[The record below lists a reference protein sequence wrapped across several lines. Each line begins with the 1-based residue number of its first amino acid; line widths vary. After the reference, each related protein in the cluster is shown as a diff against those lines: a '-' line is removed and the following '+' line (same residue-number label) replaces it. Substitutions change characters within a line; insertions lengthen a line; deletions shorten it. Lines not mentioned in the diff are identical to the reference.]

1 LEKLHSSH
9 TTHKCQY
16 IKAYTDIKLC
26 HNVRIRISGF
36 GEIFKSSW
44 KKKPEKNNE
53 VGQSKTKLKKK
64 KTKNKKKQQKK
75 KTSKQTRVGTG
86 LAQSVKCLPHNQKE
100 LNFDPQHSESRS

>member
-64 KTKNKKKQQKK
+64 KQKTKKNNKKK
-75 KTSKQTRVGTG
+75 KQANKPEWG
-86 LAQSVKCLPHNQKE
+86 LGWLSL
-100 LNFDPQHSESRS
+100 